1 MREKLAVLLL
11 LSGLFGLPAAA
22 QVSTAVLEVQ
32 ALDQEGLA
40 VPGATVE
47 ATSRETG
54 AVRRGITDS
63 QGLVQL
69 VSLPPGAYDVR
80 VEIAGFAPVLQENVV
95 LFVGQRVRI
104 KVTLAPQ
111 VEEAVTVTAQVP
123 LVDVYKTDTSTNI
136 VPEQIE
142 KLPVADRDFQRLA
155 FLVPG
160 VQRERGEFR
169 FISGAPVLGA
179 GGNASNATV
188 LVDGVDFTDQAL
200 GLARAR
206 FSQDAIR
213 EFRVIT
219 NRFDAEIGGSA
230 GGALS
235 IVTKSG
241 SNEVAGSFFGFYR
254 ADQLRARGRLEQG
267 TQDFS
272 RYQTGFTL
280 GGPVVRDKTHYFVS
294 LEYINEDNIVPF
306 RPQGAFKNL
315 AKDISH
321 PFNQTLLLASFSH
334 ALRENQQLVA
344 KLVGERYRENNFRV
358 GGVADESAGMDLN
371 RDNWNFTASHA
382 WVAGGNRL
390 NNLYLSLGRKQ
401 FDEPNN
407 SQAMAEYFSL
417 GTTLVTGANIV
428 GDQKMTGD
436 YLELRDI
443 YHLFLSSEKW
453 GSHDLKLGASVQ
465 RVEEDWHY
473 PLFPHGV
480 MFWLTDARLVPFRYD
495 YGVGSPDL
503 SVSTN
508 LYGAF
513 LQDDWRISPRLTLS
527 LGVRYDYDTDGNNP
541 DFTHPLYPQK
551 RKTDKDNVQPRVSL
565 VYDLA
570 GDGGTV
576 VRGGAGRFTGR
587 YLLIPAFIEKQ
598 QNGITGRILYTRLNG
613 ALFGLPQFALNPAD
627 PQHTGLLLPP
637 NIALL
642 EPSLEAPESD
652 QASLGFTKRL
662 GKTGLFLDVDAIWVE
677 GDKEIVVRD
686 VNFKGNATGGRYFP
700 QYTQINMYTNDGHSK
715 YKAITMALSGFL
727 KGGHLLTGSL
737 TWGQKKNIADDFS
750 PALVEYPSDPAN
762 IEAEWG
768 RARSDERWHLVVSAI
783 FKLPYGITA
792 APMYEYGSGQPWNRR
807 LGYDYN
813 GDGRFSDRAPWV
825 KRNAEDGPIYRNFN
839 LRITK
844 SFPLGG
850 VNVDLIAEGF
860 NLFNN
865 VNYNVNSVDSAEF
878 LSGPTLANPNQ
889 PYVRNPH
896 FGKFSATLPPREIQ
910 LGLRVT
916 F

>member
-1 MREKLAVLLL
+1 
-11 LSGLFGLPAAA
+11 
-22 QVSTAVLEVQ
+22 
-32 ALDQEGLA
+32 
-40 VPGATVE
+40 
-47 ATSRETG
+47 
-54 AVRRGITDS
+54 
-63 QGLVQL
+63 
-69 VSLPPGAYDVR
+69 
-80 VEIAGFAPVLQENVV
+80 
-95 LFVGQRVRI
+95 
-104 KVTLAPQ
+104 
-111 VEEAVTVTAQVP
+111 
-123 LVDVYKTDTSTNI
+123 
-136 VPEQIE
+136 
-142 KLPVADRDFQRLA
+142 
-155 FLVPG
+155 
-160 VQRERGEFR
+160 
-169 FISGAPVLGA
+169 
-179 GGNASNATV
+179 
-188 LVDGVDFTDQAL
+188 
-200 GLARAR
+200 
-206 FSQDAIR
+206 
-213 EFRVIT
+213 
-219 NRFDAEIGGSA
+219 
-230 GGALS
+230 
-235 IVTKSG
+235 
-241 SNEVAGSFFGFYR
+241 
-254 ADQLRARGRLEQG
+254 
-267 TQDFS
+267 
-272 RYQTGFTL
+272 
-280 GGPVVRDKTHYFVS
+280 
-294 LEYINEDNIVPF
+294 
-306 RPQGAFKNL
+306 
-315 AKDISH
+315 
-321 PFNQTLLLASFSH
+321 
-334 ALRENQQLVA
+334 
-344 KLVGERYRENNFRV
+344 
-358 GGVADESAGMDLN
+358 
-371 RDNWNFTASHA
+371 
-382 WVAGGNRL
+382 
-390 NNLYLSLGRKQ
+390 
-401 FDEPNN
+401 
-407 SQAMAEYFSL
+407 
-417 GTTLVTGANIV
+417 
-428 GDQKMTGD
+428 
-436 YLELRDI
+436 
-443 YHLFLSSEKW
+443 
-453 GSHDLKLGASVQ
+453 
-465 RVEEDWHY
+465 
-473 PLFPHGV
+473 

-551 RKTDKDNVQPRVSL
+551 RKTDKDNFQPRVSL

-587 YLLIPAFIEKQ
+587 YLLIPALIEKQ

-627 PQHTGLLLPP
+627 PQHTGLLLPT

-652 QASLGFTKRL
+652 QASLGFTKPV

-686 VNFKGNATGGRYFP
+686 ANFKGNATGGRYFP

-737 TWGQKKNIADDFS
+737 TWSQKKNIADDFS

-762 IEAEWG
+762 IEGEWG

-813 GDGRFSDRAPWV
+813 GDGRFSHRAPWV

-865 VNYNVNSVDSAEF
+865 VNSVDSAEF

-889 PYVRNPH
+889 PSVRNPH

>member
-1 MREKLAVLLL
+1 MRKALLL
-11 LSGLFGLPAAA
+11 FFCAFGLAAWPAAA
-22 QVSTAVLEVQ
+22 QVSTATLEVVAVDVQ
-32 ALDQEGLA
+32 GLP

-47 ATSRETG
+47 VTSRETG
-54 AVRRGITDS
+54 ALRRSVTDA
-63 QGLVQL
+63 QGFAEL
-69 VSLPPGAYDVR
+69 VSLPPGAYNLR
-80 VEIAGFAPVLQENVV
+80 VEVAGFAPVLQENVT

-104 KVTLAPQ
+104 RAVLQPR
-111 VEEAVTVTAQVP
+111 VEEAVTVTAQAP

-136 VPEQIE
+136 VPEQIAS
-142 KLPVADRDFQRLA
+142 LPVPDRDFQRLA

-169 FISGAPVLGA
+169 FIGGAPVLGA

-188 LVDGVDFTDQAL
+188 LVDGIDFTDQAL

-219 NRFDAEIGGSA
+219 NRFDAEIGGSS

-235 IVTKSG
+235 IITKSG
-241 SNEVAGSFFGFYR
+241 SNDLAGSVFAFYR
-254 ADQLRARGRLEQG
+254 ADNLRARGRLEQG

-272 RYQTGFTL
+272 RYQTGLTL
-280 GGPVVRDKTHYFVS
+280 GGPLVKDRTHYFFS
-294 LEYINEDNIVPF
+294 LEYINEDNIAPF
-306 RPQGAFKNL
+306 RPQGAFASL

-321 PFNQTLLLASFSH
+321 PFNQTLFLGSFAH
-334 ALRENQQLVA
+334 ALKESQMLNL

-358 GGVADESAGMDLN
+358 GGVADESSGMDLN
-371 RDNWNFTASHA
+371 RDNWNLTASHS
-382 WVAGGNRL
+382 WVGGESL
-390 NNLYLSLGRKQ
+390 NSLYLSAGRKQ

-417 GTTLVTGANIV
+417 GTTLITGANIV

-436 YLELRDI
+436 YLELRDTF
-443 YHLFLSSEKW
+443 HRFVSSEKW
-453 GSHDLKLGASVQ
+453 GTHDLKLGGSIQ
-465 RVEEDWHY
+465 RIQEDWHY

-480 MFWLTDARLVPFRYD
+480 MFWLTDARLIPFRYD
-495 YGVGSPDL
+495 YGVGDPNL
-503 SVSTN
+503 SISTT

-513 LQDDWRISPRLTLS
+513 VQDDWRLSPHLTLS
-527 LGVRYDYDTDGNNP
+527 LGLRYDYDTDGNNP

-551 RKTDKDNVQPRVSL
+551 RKTDKNNFQPRLAFLWDATGNGTL
-565 VYDLA
+565 VF
-570 GDGGTV
+570 
-576 VRGGAGRFTGR
+576 RGGAGRFTGR
-587 YLLIPAFIEKQ
+587 YLLIPAFIEQQ
-598 QNGITGRILYTRLNG
+598 QNGITGYTLYTRLNG
-613 ALFGLPQFALNPAD
+613 ALFGLPQLALNPAD

-642 EPSLEAPESD
+642 EPSLEAPQSD
-652 QASLGFTKRL
+652 QVTLGFTQKL
-662 GKTGLFLDVDAIWVE
+662 GSSGLFLDVDAIWVE
-677 GDKEIVVRD
+677 GDKEIIVRD

-700 QYTQINMYTNDGHSK
+700 QYTQVNMYTNDGYSK
-715 YKAITMALSGFL
+715 YKAVTVALSGL
-727 KGGHLLTGSL
+727 LEGGHLLSGSV
-737 TWGQKKNIADDFS
+737 TWGNKKNIADDFS

-762 IEAEWG
+762 IKGEWG
-768 RARSDERWHLVVSAI
+768 RARSDERWRLVLSAI
-783 FKLPYGITA
+783 FKLPKGLTV
-792 APMYEYGSGQPWNRR
+792 APLYEYGSGQPWNRR

-825 KRNAEDGPIYRNFN
+825 KRNAQDGPIYRNFS
-839 LRITK
+839 LRLTK

-850 VNVDLIAEGF
+850 VNLDVIAEGF

-896 FGKFSATLPPREIQ
+896 FGKYSATLPPREIQ
-910 LGLRVT
+910 LGVRVS